1 MKLQTAVQTGRRFRL
16 RDDLLDLPQNHVEGI
31 LTAEVSIRLAE
42 TETDFEAARELSY
55 EWARSHIAEFPE
67 HRETILK
74 VFEPNA

>member
-1 MKLQTAVQTGRRFRL
+1 M
-16 RDDLLDLPQNHVEGI
+16 EGI